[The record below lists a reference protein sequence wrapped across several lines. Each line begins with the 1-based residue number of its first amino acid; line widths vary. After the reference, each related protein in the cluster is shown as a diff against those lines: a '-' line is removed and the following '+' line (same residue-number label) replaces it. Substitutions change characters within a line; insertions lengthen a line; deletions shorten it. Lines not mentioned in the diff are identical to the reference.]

1 MRRFTLPLLSFALIL
16 MLFGCAQAGIP
27 SSCTNVSVD
36 TLSNCVYVTSVLE
49 QNPYECYSLQNATQR
64 EKCLRDASDSAA
76 QKLLAQ
82 MTPEERAKVFAAISG
97 AIDASGVNVQIPLP
111 PSNVQVNTTPS
122 PTIINPP
129 AGASEADSR
138 AYEQAISANDIVPCT
153 TITDASTRAS
163 CITQVAFRV
172 KNPAICSQFTLKT
185 DIDLCNLYAKGGA

>member
-1 MRRFTLPLLSFALIL
+1 MRRFILTIMPFALIL
-16 MLFGCAQAGIP
+16 LLFGCTQASLP
-27 SSCTNVSVD
+27 SSCANVPAN
-36 TLSNCVYVTSVLE
+36 TLSNCIYVSSVLE
-49 QNPYECYSLQNATQR
+49 QNPYECYSLQNTTQR

-76 QKLLAQ
+76 QKLLEQ
-82 MTPEERAKVFAAISG
+82 MTPNERAKVFGAGSG
-97 AIDASGVNVQIPLP
+97 AANAPGAGAQMPLP
-111 PSNVQVNTTPS
+111 PSSVQANATPS

-138 AYEQAISANDIVPCT
+138 AYEQAISANDIAPCT
-153 TITDASTRAS
+153 TIIDASTRAS